1 MAPFRDPTFV
11 ANSDGP
17 GDARAVVIQR
27 AGDASPEG
35 ALAPVDSILMRRRL
49 FYGWVMVAT
58 AFAVILIGAGTRAA
72 PGALLLPIQADTGW
86 TNSQVTIAG
95 ALGLLLL
102 GLGGPISGVLI
113 DRFGVRRLTV
123 GALFLTAAGMGLSAL
138 AQEVWQLVLLFGVVS
153 GFGAG
158 LLASSLGPIVANR
171 WFVTHRGLVIGIFGA
186 AASAGQLIFFPLLT
200 SMAGAAAWRPA
211 VLVLATL
218 VALTAIPALIFL
230 RDDPASTGA
239 RPLGLAADAAPIAR
253 RADPGIM
260 RRAVRRPE
268 FWLLAGTFFICGAT
282 SNGVVGQHF
291 IAHAVDHG
299 FTAGTAAGA
308 LALMGV
314 FNFVGTIASGYLTD
328 RFDPRKLLLIYYAFR
343 GVSLLLLP
351 AIHNSADILL
361 FSVLFG
367 LDYIATVP
375 PTVALTA
382 DVFGRHNVGIVY
394 GWIYASHMLGAA
406 ILAQVAAI
414 IRDSAGDYTIAY
426 LTAGWMAIAAGVVA
440 LALRRSRRPDPALV
454 AA

>member
-1 MAPFRDPTFV
+1 
-11 ANSDGP
+11 
-17 GDARAVVIQR
+17 
-27 AGDASPEG
+27 
-35 ALAPVDSILMRRRL
+35 MRQRL
-49 FYGWVMVAT
+49 FYGWVMVAI
-58 AFAVILIGAGTRAA
+58 AFAIILLGAGTRAA

-102 GLGGPISGVLI
+102 GLGGPASGALI

-123 GALFLTAAGMGLSAL
+123 GALLLTATGMGLSAL
-138 AQEVWQLVLLFGVVS
+138 ASEVWHLVLLFGIVA

-171 WFVTHRGLVIGIFGA
+171 WFFTHRGLVVGVFGA
-186 AASAGQLIFFPLLT
+186 AASAGQLIFFPVLT
-200 SMAGAAAWRPA
+200 SLAGADAWRPA
-211 VLVLATL
+211 VVVLAAL
-218 VALTAIPALIFL
+218 VAASAVPAMLLL
-230 RDDPASTGA
+230 REDPGA
-239 RPLGLAADAAPIAR
+239 VGTRPLGLPAGVAPVASR
-253 RADPGIM
+253 SDPGIM
-260 RRAVRRPE
+260 RRAIRRPE
-268 FWLLAGTFFICGAT
+268 FWLLAGTFFVCGAT

-299 FTAGTAAGA
+299 FTSTTAAGA

-328 RFDPRKLLLIYYAFR
+328 RFDPRKLLLVYYAFR
-343 GVSLLLLP
+343 GVSLLFLP
-351 AIHNSADILL
+351 AIHSSTDIVF

-394 GWIYASHMLGAA
+394 GWIYAAHMLGAA

-414 IRDSAGDYTIAY
+414 IRDSAGDYTLAY
-426 LTAGWMAIAAGVVA
+426 LTAGWMAVAAGVVA
-440 LALRRSRRPDPALV
+440 LALRRTSRPEPTL
-454 AA
+454 AATA

>member
-1 MAPFRDPTFV
+1 M
-11 ANSDGP
+11 
-17 GDARAVVIQR
+17 RA
-27 AGDASPEG
+27 
-35 ALAPVDSILMRRRL
+35 RL
-49 FYGWVMVAT
+49 FYGWVMVAI
-58 AFAVILIGAGTRAA
+58 AFALILLGAGTRAA

-86 TNSQVTIAG
+86 TTSQVTIAG

-102 GLGGPISGVLI
+102 GLGGPASGALI

-123 GALFLTAAGMGLSAL
+123 GALLLTAAGMGLSAL
-138 AQEVWQLVLLFGVVS
+138 ASEIWHLVLLFGIVA

-171 WFVTHRGLVIGIFGA
+171 WFFRHRGLVVGIFGA
-186 AASAGQLIFFPLLT
+186 AASAGQLIFFPVLT
-200 SMAGAAAWRPA
+200 SLAGADAWRPA
-211 VLVLATL
+211 VIVLAAL
-218 VALTAIPALIFL
+218 VAASAIPALVLL
-230 RDDPASTGA
+230 REDPGA
-239 RPLGLAADAAPIAR
+239 VGLRPLGLPAGAAPVASR
-253 RADPGIM
+253 SDTGIM
-260 RRAVRRPE
+260 RRAIRRPE
-268 FWLLAGTFFICGAT
+268 FWLLAGTFFVCGAT

-299 FTAGTAAGA
+299 FTSTSAAGA

-328 RFDPRKLLLIYYAFR
+328 RFDPRKLLLVYYAFR
-343 GVSLLLLP
+343 GVSLLFLP
-351 AIHNSADILL
+351 QIHNSTDIVL

-394 GWIYASHMLGAA
+394 GWIYAAHMLGAA

-414 IRDSAGDYTIAY
+414 IRDSAGDYTLAY
-426 LTAGWMAIAAGVVA
+426 LTAGWMAVAAGVVA
-440 LALRRSRRPDPALV
+440 LALRRTSRPEPTL
-454 AA
+454 AAAA

>member
-1 MAPFRDPTFV
+1 
-11 ANSDGP
+11 
-17 GDARAVVIQR
+17 
-27 AGDASPEG
+27 
-35 ALAPVDSILMRRRL
+35 MRVGSRL
-49 FYGWVMVAT
+49 FYGWVMVAI
-58 AFAVILIGAGTRAA
+58 AFALILLGAGTRAA

-102 GLGGPISGVLI
+102 GLGGPASGALI

-123 GALFLTAAGMGLSAL
+123 GALLLTAGGMGLSAL
-138 AQEVWQLVLLFGVVS
+138 ASEVWHLVLLFGVVA

-171 WFVTHRGLVIGIFGA
+171 WFFQHRGLVVGLFGA
-186 AASAGQLIFFPLLT
+186 AASAGQLIFFPVLT
-200 SMAGAAAWRPA
+200 SLAGADAWRPA
-211 VLVLATL
+211 VIVLAAL
-218 VALTAIPALIFL
+218 VAASAVPAVLLL
-230 RDDPASTGA
+230 REDPGA
-239 RPLGLAADAAPIAR
+239 VGLRPLGLPEGAR
-253 RADPGIM
+253 PVASRSDPGIM
-260 RRAVRRPE
+260 RRAIRTPE
-268 FWLLAGTFFICGAT
+268 FWLLAGTFFVCGAT

-299 FTAGTAAGA
+299 FTSTSAAGA

-328 RFDPRKLLLIYYAFR
+328 RFDPRKLLLVYYAFR
-343 GVSLLLLP
+343 GVSLLFLP
-351 AIHNSADILL
+351 AIHNSTDIVL

-394 GWIYASHMLGAA
+394 GWIYAAHMLGAA

-414 IRDSAGDYTIAY
+414 IRDSAGDYTLAY
-426 LTAGWMAIAAGVVA
+426 LTAGWMAVAAGVVA
-440 LALRRSRRPDPALV
+440 LALRRTGRPEPSL
-454 AA
+454 AAAA